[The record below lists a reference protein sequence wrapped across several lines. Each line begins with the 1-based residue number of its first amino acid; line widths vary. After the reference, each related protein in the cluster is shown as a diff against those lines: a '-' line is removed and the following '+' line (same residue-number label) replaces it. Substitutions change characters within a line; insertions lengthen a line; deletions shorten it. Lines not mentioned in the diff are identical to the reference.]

1 MQTQT
6 ISAKELRSNL
16 PKIISSLKKG
26 NDFTLIY
33 RSKPV
38 AEIKPI
44 TSSYKIFQNLLNA
57 PSSLHFKSKKSSVE
71 LVREVRGPLK

>member
-6 ISAKELRSNL
+6 ISVKELRTNF
-16 PKIISSLKKG
+16 PKIRKG
-26 NDFTLIY
+26 LENGKSYTLIY

-44 TSSYKIFQNLLNA
+44 SASYKVFQNLLTA
-57 PSSLHFKSKKSSVE
+57 KSLHFRSKKSAVE
-71 LVREVRGPLK
+71 LIRAERD

>member
-6 ISAKELRSNL
+6 ISVKELRTKF
-16 PKIISSLKKG
+16 PKIRKG
-26 NDFTLIY
+26 LENGTSYTLIY

-44 TSSYKIFQNLLNA
+44 SASYKVFQNLLNA
-57 PSSLHFKSKKSSVE
+57 PKSLHFKSKKSAVE
-71 LVREVRGPLK
+71 LIRKERD